1 MSDNTAMFVD
11 SLNCNQ
17 QKQPTNDKSG
27 WTKQYCCLL
36 MRLNLRIMTS
46 KGREKND
53 KNKNSD

>member
-36 MRLNLRIMTS
+36 MRLNLRTTD
-46 KGREKND
+46 D
-53 KNKNSD
+53 KNKNSDKEH